1 MFVRVGRL
9 VVGIMI
15 VMLFILPLFTFSLFF
30 GEEVVV
36 GVMVSFGDTVQLFF
50 G

>member
-15 VMLFILPLFTFSLFF
+15 VMLFHFAIVYFF
-30 GEEVVV
+30 FV
-36 GVMVSFGDTVQLFF
+36 FW
-50 G
+50 